1 MSSIS
6 CELWVEVHSGCLEVA
21 GGRIVMESENMH
33 HEPIPL
39 NHLIVCIDMIYGGSR
54 EYEVPY
60 PTKEGTFLAELI
72 ESFLI

>member
-1 MSSIS
+1 
-6 CELWVEVHSGCLEVA
+6 
-21 GGRIVMESENMH
+21 MH

-72 ESFLI
+72 EGFLIWPSYLVHPTHNIFLNYILNS